1 MATMKQI
8 ESGKWRV
15 QVYVMGVRKS
25 ATFRTNRE
33 AIAWASVTENRIR
46 EAHSRRRELEEK
58 TGMKTSKVTANEI
71 LDGRIPRVNF
81 PGIYI
86 LFDDHRV
93 TYVGQSKN
101 ILARIAA
108 HSQNG
113 RAFTSYFVIPCLECD
128 LDATEQYYIDLLKP
142 PENKTDL
149 MTARRVA
156 RLLAKSGSSRSCSS
170 ADTPPSPA
178 CQQ

>member
-1 MATMKQI
+1 MATIKQDAK
-8 ESGKWRV
+8 GKWRV
-15 QVYVMGVRKS
+15 QVFVRGERRS

-33 AIAWASVTENRIR
+33 ANAWASVTENKLR
-46 EAHSRRRELEEK
+46 ENAAHRRALEEK
-58 TGMKTSKVTANEI
+58 TGLKSSHVMANEI
-71 LDGRIPRVNF
+71 IDGRIPRVNF
-81 PGIYI
+81 CGIYI

-101 ILARIAA
+101 ILARIAT

-156 RLLAKSGSSRSCSS
+156 RLLEKSESSRSCSS
-170 ADTPPSPA
+170 SDTRP
-178 CQQ
+178 

>member
-1 MATMKQI
+1 MAAIKQI

-15 QVYVMGVRKS
+15 QIYVRGVRKS

-33 AIAWASVTENRIR
+33 ANAWASITENKVR
-46 EAHSRRRELEEK
+46 EAHSHRRDLEEK
-58 TGMKTSKVTANEI
+58 TGMKSSNVTAKEI
-71 LDGRIPRVNF
+71 LEGRIPRVNF
-81 PGIYI
+81 SGIYI

-93 TYVGQSKN
+93 MYVGQSKN

-128 LDATEQYYIDLLKP
+128 LDATEQYYIDLLQP

-156 RLLAKSGSSRSCSS
+156 RLLARSGSSRSCSS
-170 ADTPPSPA
+170 EDSRTSPND
-178 CQQ
+178 